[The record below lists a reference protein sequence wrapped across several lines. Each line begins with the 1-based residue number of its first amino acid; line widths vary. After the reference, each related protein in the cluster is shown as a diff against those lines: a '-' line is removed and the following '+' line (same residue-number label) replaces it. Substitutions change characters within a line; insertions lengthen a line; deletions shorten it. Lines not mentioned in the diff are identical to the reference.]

1 MPTLADIIIFSPA
14 DITNCN
20 NKVQNVPQNIIFQLH
35 IIVIPAKNTI
45 ALLVSSEISHSKLY
59 LSPDFYKRITWLFLE
74 RIHQPKS
81 WSQDLPAYP
90 SCTWS
95 SGHLRTVP
103 DSCLELGDASSNLQP
118 CHEFVFCH
126 KWSMGLCFNF
136 PHCPLSSN
144 NHKYCPESLSH
155 NLKCDPAQLP
165 IRRPSGRWK
174 KSIWVSEW
182 SRL

>member
-1 MPTLADIIIFSPA
+1 MPQSIIFRLHVVIIPE
-14 DITNCN
+14 
-20 NKVQNVPQNIIFQLH
+20 KNIIGLF
-35 IIVIPAKNTI
+35 
-45 ALLVSSEISHSKLY
+45 VSSEISHSKLY
-59 LSPDFYKRITWLFLE
+59 LSQYLLLE
-74 RIHQPKS
+74 NYLAVFKS
-81 WSQDLPAYP
+81 NALTEVLKSGLANVAVPVQV
-90 SCTWS
+90 
-95 SGHLRTVP
+95 GHLRIVP
-103 DSCLELGDASSNLQP
+103 GLCLELGDAISNLQP
-118 CHEFVFCH
+118 CHVFGFCH

-136 PHCPLSSN
+136 PYCPLSSN

>member
-1 MPTLADIIIFSPA
+1 MCNLHTSKEHNCIICLLWNPSLKARPFTRFLSETYLVVSRDNALTEILKSGLASLPKLA
-14 DITNCN
+14 
-20 NKVQNVPQNIIFQLH
+20 VPGQ
-35 IIVIPAKNTI
+35 V
-45 ALLVSSEISHSKLY
+45 
-59 LSPDFYKRITWLFLE
+59 
-74 RIHQPKS
+74 
-81 WSQDLPAYP
+81 
-90 SCTWS
+90 
-95 SGHLRTVP
+95 GHLRTVP
-103 DSCLELGDASSNLQP
+103 GFCLELGDAISNLQP

>member
-1 MPTLADIIIFSPA
+1 M
-14 DITNCN
+14 
-20 NKVQNVPQNIIFQLH
+20 PQNIIFQLH
-35 IIVIPAKNTI
+35 VIVIPAKNI
-45 ALLVSSEISHSKLY
+45 IVLFVSSQISHSSLYLSQDFHFEVHLVISRENAPTEVLGSGTSLTKLY
-59 LSPDFYKRITWLFLE
+59 LVKGLITRAVPE
-74 RIHQPKS
+74 R
-81 WSQDLPAYP
+81 
-90 SCTWS
+90 
-95 SGHLRTVP
+95 
-103 DSCLELGDASSNLQP
+103 CLELGDAISNLQP

-155 NLKCDPAQLP
+155 NLKRDPAQLP